1 MNNLQVYK
9 LKEILDLMEHKK
21 TGTKDELISR
31 INNEFAK
38 YKKYKNKTKNKYV
51 KIRQLGNK
59 GKEGICYLVKD
70 KDKNEFAMKTFSS
83 RKSFRNI
90 LIEAEFQSLASSENI
105 APIVYEV
112 DPVHK
117 YIIMQKLNN
126 HLLDTLKINSG
137 KLSMKHQKR
146 ILHICKKLDKLG
158 IFYNDPNLQNFMLN
172 DDIIYLID
180 YGMCVKIDK
189 GLIKKLG
196 TDKPNEVFLKS
207 AFICKLKEAN
217 CPSNS
222 YKLLC

>member
-1 MNNLQVYK
+1 MNNLQVCK
-9 LKEILDLMEHKK
+9 LKEILDILDQKK

-38 YKKYKNKTKNKYV
+38 YKKYKKKTKNKYV

-83 RKSFRNI
+83 KKSYKNI
-90 LIEAEFQSLASSENI
+90 LKEAEFQSLASSESL
-105 APIVYEV
+105 APIVYDV
-112 DPVHK
+112 DPIHK
-117 YIIMQKLNN
+117 YIVMQRLNN
-126 HLLDTLKINSG
+126 HLLDLLKINGG
-137 KLSMKHQKR
+137 KLSLKHQKR

-158 IFYNDPNLQNFMLN
+158 IFYNDPNLQNFMIN
-172 DDIIYLID
+172 NETVYLID

-189 GLIKKLG
+189 NLIKKLG
-196 TDKPNEVFLKS
+196 TEFPNQVYLKS
-207 AFICKLKEAN
+207 AIICKLKEAN
-217 CPSNS
+217 CPIDS